1 MTHSSAF
8 PLLIALLSPAVLPA
22 QIPCGSPAR
31 PGTCSTLVPGTPLPF
46 LNSAAVGRLDLSKSS
61 AFEIV
66 ILGHSESRGYH
77 TPLTQLLRNNPLV
90 PGKTFRVFNDYLGG
104 NEAWRWVTRGQPGY
118 NQITKVLNRQKNP
131 MIVLGLFSNNVTY
144 PIQSASTADANY
156 RRFASELEAISDR
169 LYNGGKNAMMV
180 YLSSHR
186 YKPGNLL
193 PCYYEKC
200 SLGYAI
206 QQMASKNKGYVKA
219 GPEQHDLHWCCFP
232 TCYASD
238 RAHTNAI
245 GDQLMAQTWY
255 NFLLRE
261 MTGAVMEPYG
271 EGSVGSGSIKPVL
284 SPAGGAPRLGNLSF
298 SLSISMALG
307 GSPLAYILGARQQ
320 AGPLLTSLDILVF
333 STATGSGPGQGS
345 HRLSTGVPNDKS
357 LLGVGLYVQGAI
369 ADSNGAYLGHA
380 LTQGLRLVIGS

>member
-1 MTHSSAF
+1 MTNTSAKT
-8 PLLIALLSPAVLPA
+8 LLIALLCTATIPA
-22 QIPCGSPAR
+22 QVPCGSPAP
-31 PGTCSTLVPGTPLPF
+31 PGNCAALVPGTPLPF
-46 LNSAAVGRLDLSKSS
+46 LNTAAASRLDLSKSS

-66 ILGHSESRGYH
+66 ILGHSESKGYH
-77 TPLTQLLRNNPLV
+77 TTLTQLIRNNPLV
-90 PGKTFRVFNDYLGG
+90 PGKSFRVFNDYLGG

-118 NQITKVLNRQKNP
+118 NKITRVLSRQRSP

-144 PIQSASTADANY
+144 PIRSPSTADANY
-156 RRFASELEAISDR
+156 LRFASELEAISDR
-169 LYNGGKNAMMV
+169 LYSAGTGAMMV

-206 QQMASKNKGYVKA
+206 QQMASKNKAYVKA

-271 EGSVGSGSIKPVL
+271 EASAGSGSIKPVL
-284 SPAGGAPRLGNLSF
+284 SPAGGAPRLGNSSF

-307 GSPLAYILGARQQ
+307 GAPLAYILGARQQ
-320 AGPLLTSLDILVF
+320 AGPLLASFDILVF
-333 STATGSGPGQGS
+333 NTATGSGAGQGS
-345 HRLSTGVPNDKS
+345 HKLSTGVPNDKS
-357 LLGVGLYVQGAI
+357 LLGVGVFVQGAI
-369 ADSNGAYLGHA
+369 ADPQSAYLGHA
-380 LTQGLRLVIGS
+380 LTQGLRLVIGG